1 MTKTILITG
10 ATSGIGKA
18 CAMKFASN
26 GYRLILTGRRK
37 EKLAALKNELITK
50 YNADVLDLCFDVQE
64 KAQVEAMLSDLKSPW
79 NNIDILLNNAGL
91 ALGRDSFED
100 ASMQDWETMLQTN
113 VNGLLYVSKTVLP
126 YMIERKQ
133 GHVINIGSIA
143 GKEVYENGNVYC
155 ASKFAVDAISKSMRI
170 DLLKHN
176 IKVTAIHPGA
186 VETEFSIVRYKGD
199 EQKANATYKG
209 FTPLTG
215 EDIADTIFYAAQ
227 LPEHVCINELTITC
241 AQQASATN
249 FFKKS

>member
-18 CAMKFASN
+18 CALKFASN

-126 YMIERKQ
+126 YMIERKH